1 MISDL
6 MDRRDFF
13 KYSAAGLIGLS
24 FADRLRAAE
33 AAADKDGRYSVV
45 ILGDTH
51 YDAADPEYYHEGYS
65 DPDPKREALHRRE
78 FVRNGQMWAGR
89 SHDLVKR
96 AACLVDDD
104 TRFVYQTGDLIQGDT
119 AGAENHKRFLDDA
132 VNLFKNDLAP
142 DLPFVTVAGNHDLR
156 GKDDAVA
163 RQAYIE
169 YMAPR
174 MSREL
179 GQEIDGPDFLY
190 RTGPDAF
197 VFINFTKPN
206 VERIRCLLEQTRGSR
221 HVFLMVHCPVFPY
234 DNSKYYWWFLLGNR
248 KDSHAKERREMR
260 KLLASLNAIVLC
272 GHTHMTEFL
281 DWQGDGGRITQMTMS
296 SVWRN
301 ESQASYKELANGASG
316 YMTLLYKDAPALAT
330 EANKALFDEYRAG
343 IRSYSIAD
351 AAGSYKLIVD
361 GRHVWVDFYAGD
373 SARRTKRFKL
383 R

>member
-132 VNLFKNDLAP
+132 LNLFKNDLAP
-142 DLPFVTVAGNHDLR
+142 DLPFVTVAGHHDLR

-179 GQEIDGPDFLY
+179 GQDIDGPDFLY

-206 VERIRCLLEQTRGSR
+206 V
-221 HVFLMVHCPVFPY
+221 
-234 DNSKYYWWFLLGNR
+234 K
-248 KDSHAKERREMR
+248 
-260 KLLASLNAIVLC
+260 
-272 GHTHMTEFL
+272 
-281 DWQGDGGRITQMTMS
+281 
-296 SVWRN
+296 
-301 ESQASYKELANGASG
+301 
-316 YMTLLYKDAPALAT
+316 
-330 EANKALFDEYRAG
+330 
-343 IRSYSIAD
+343 
-351 AAGSYKLIVD
+351 
-361 GRHVWVDFYAGD
+361 
-373 SARRTKRFKL
+373 
-383 R
+383 

>member
-13 KYSAAGLIGLS
+13 KYSAAGLLGLS

-132 VNLFKNDLAP
+132 LNLFKNDLAP

-179 GQEIDGPDFLY
+179 GQDIDGPDFLY

-206 VERIRCLLEQTRGSR
+206 VERIRGLLEQARGSR

>member
-206 VERIRCLLEQTRGSR
+206 VERIRGLLEQARGSR

>member
-132 VNLFKNDLAP
+132 LNLFKNDLAP

-206 VERIRCLLEQTRGSR
+206 VERIRGLLEQARGSR